1 MTLLTQSVITEED
14 IVLNHMA
21 KYVKFM
27 PMKNPVLNLVKTN
40 HLVVRYKKY
49 LSSLSEDDFYQ
60 EDTEEKGLEKMK
72 EDFKNIEDKL
82 RHNEIVIYSP
92 RECFLVENELIEFS
106 TEKIR
111 RFFVKEFSRLHN
123 KYYNKLNFWM

>member
-1 MTLLTQSVITEED
+1 
-14 IVLNHMA
+14 
-21 KYVKFM
+21 
-27 PMKNPVLNLVKTN
+27 
-40 HLVVRYKKY
+40 
-49 LSSLSEDDFYQ
+49 
-60 EDTEEKGLEKMK
+60 MK